1 MRSTILRLTLAGVCL
16 AILASAYARLSVQH
30 QMSDAANHF
39 LASLDE
45 TQRSKGTFKFDDIDE
60 REFFH
65 FIPAEDVAK
74 RYGRPRK
81 GLPFME
87 LNAPQRHLAQA
98 LIGAGLSQQGSVK
111 ANTIMSLDDVLRILE
126 KDTVGRRNSDKYFL
140 SIFGTPSESGTW
152 GFRFEG
158 HHISLHFS
166 FVNGKPAYSPTFFG
180 SNPAEVKEGPRKGL
194 RALPREE
201 DLGRDVV
208 NALTPEQLKIAIV
221 TDKAPDDILTSAD
234 RVAALKGQPN
244 GLAVSKLNAKQKE
257 LVKNLVDEYA
267 NNFPEEMAQARR
279 AQYAKLANQAYFAWA
294 GVTEKGGPHYYRLA
308 TPEFLIEYDCTQN
321 GSNHIH
327 AMWRDLNNDFGRDL
341 LKEHYKTSH

>member
-1 MRSTILRLTLAGVCL
+1 MRSTILRLTLAGACL

-30 QMSDAANHF
+30 QMSDAAKQF
-39 LASLDE
+39 LASLEDE
-45 TQRSKGTFKFDDIDE
+45 QRAKGTFKFEDDE

-87 LNAPQRHLAQA
+87 LTSAQRHLAQA
-98 LIGAGLSQQGSVK
+98 LIASGLSQQGYLK

-126 KDTVGRRNSDKYFL
+126 KDTVGRRNPDKYFI
-140 SIFGTPSESGTW
+140 SIFGEPSETGTW

-166 FVNGKPAYSPTFFG
+166 FVKGKAAYSPTFFG

-201 DLGRDVV
+201 DLGRELVS
-208 NALTPEQLKIAIV
+208 ALTADQQKVAIV

-244 GLAVSKLNAKQKE
+244 GLAASKLNAKQKE
-257 LVKNLVDEYA
+257 LLKNLVDEYA
-267 NNFPEEMAQARR
+267 NNFPEEVAQARK
-279 AQYAKLANQAYFAWA
+279 AQFAKLAPQAYFAWA
-294 GVTEKGGPHYYRLA
+294 GVTAKGGPHYYRVS
-308 TPEFLIEYDCTQN
+308 TPDFLIEYDCTQN
-321 GSNHIH
+321 QSNHIH
-327 AMWRDLNNDFGRDL
+327 AMWRDLKNDFGRDL
-341 LKEHYKTSH
+341 LKEHYQTSH